1 METIQNQSNE
11 TKEQIYKVL
20 AIACV
25 TTAGLIFVAPFL
37 VVAAGTVLA
46 LFG

>member
-20 AIACV
+20 ATACV
-25 TTAGLIFVAPFL
+25 TTAVLIFVVPFL
-37 VVAAGTVLA
+37 VVAAGMVLA
-46 LFG
+46 LLG

>member
-11 TKEQIYKVL
+11 SKEQIYKVL

-25 TTAGLIFVAPFL
+25 TTAVLIFVAPFL
-37 VVAAGTVLA
+37 VVAAGLVMA
-46 LFG
+46 FFG